1 MPARKV
7 SFTRLTKIVVAELPA
22 AGLLT
27 YELALYQSRRRDR
40 QGRPVRTTIG
50 GVMPNTL
57 GLHRL
62 HRVHLLTCW
71 ALFAALSL
79 GACGG
84 GGGGSSSPSIV
95 VATTPAPPAGIVTN
109 AYPGFTFA
117 VASAGSPSPW
127 TWALTSGA
135 LPGGLTLGADG
146 SLTGTPYTAGSFTFT
161 VTVTDSAQPPAS
173 GSQAFTVTITT
184 PGPLLLTPGQTPPA
198 GIHDTPYSFQFGETG
213 GFLPATFAVTQ
224 GAVPPGLTLG
234 ADGSLTGTPTKVS
247 STPFAFTVTVT
258 DSSTPT
264 PATNSVAYAITI
276 SEPPPPSVNNTPPPT
291 ATVGSPY
298 SFQFTANDGLAP
310 LVWTPP
316 TAPMGGLAVSLDG
329 ILSGTPSTAGIFP
342 ITLTVKDALNQSSPA
357 TPLTVRVAMARPA
370 AAFMSTRGTMTVARN
385 GHTATLLLDG
395 RVLIAGGG
403 VASAELYDPSSQ
415 TFTATGSMTLAQD
428 ARSATL
434 LANSKLPNYGKVLM
448 AGGGDLIAEL
458 FDPTT
463 GTFTATGSMLA
474 QHLGQTATLL
484 KNGQILVAGGETASA
499 ELFNPST
506 GKFTATGSMTVSRS
520 GHTATLLPDGRV
532 LIAGGVQDFGPGTV
546 PVPLGPGV
554 ASAELYDPVSG
565 TFTPTGSMS
574 EGRSGHTSTLLV
586 DGSVLVVG
594 TDNTAELFSPGTGTF
609 SVVGAPSTGFGAT
622 ATLRND
628 GTLLVAG
635 GRIRTSLA
643 TANLFAPESGGF
655 VATGSLITA
664 RDGHTA
670 TLLVDGSVLVTG
682 GSKRSCLGY
691 GFHGCSIGTLVLSSA
706 ELFK

>member
-1 MPARKV
+1 
-7 SFTRLTKIVVAELPA
+7 
-22 AGLLT
+22 
-27 YELALYQSRRRDR
+27 
-40 QGRPVRTTIG
+40 
-50 GVMPNTL
+50 MPNTL

-62 HRVHLLTCW
+62 HCVHRVHFLTCW

-84 GGGGSSSPSIV
+84 GGNDGPSIL

-127 TWALTSGA
+127 TWAVTSGA

-146 SLTGTPYTAGSFTFT
+146 SLTGTPTAAGSFTFT

-173 GSQAFTVTITT
+173 GSQAFTVTINT
-184 PGPLLLTPGQTPPA
+184 PGPLVLTPGQTPPA
-198 GIHDTPYSFQFGETG
+198 GIHGTPYSFQFGETG
-213 GFLPATFAVTQ
+213 GLLPATFAVTQ

-234 ADGSLTGTPTKVS
+234 ADGSLTGTPTKPS

-264 PATNSVAYAITI
+264 PATSSVAYAITI
-276 SEPPPPSVNNTPPPT
+276 NEPPPPSINNTPPPT

-298 SFQFTANDGLAP
+298 SFQFYASDGLAP
-310 LVWTPP
+310 LLWTPSS
-316 TAPMGGLAVSLDG
+316 APMGGLAISPDG

-342 ITLTVKDALNQSSPA
+342 ITLTVKDALNQSSSA
-357 TPLTVRVAMARPA
+357 TPFTVRVAMARPA
-370 AAFMSTRGTMTVARN
+370 AAFTSTRGNMTVARN
-385 GHTATLLLDG
+385 AHTATLLLDG

-403 VASAELYDPSSQ
+403 SASAELYDATSQ

-458 FDPTT
+458 YDPTA

-484 KNGQILVAGGETASA
+484 QNGQVLVAGGETASA
-499 ELFNPST
+499 ELYNPST
-506 GKFTATGSMTVSRS
+506 AAFAATGSMTVSRS

-532 LIAGGVQDFGPGTV
+532 LIAGGVLDFGAGGTV
-546 PVPLGPGV
+546 PIPLGPGD

-565 TFTPTGSMS
+565 TFTSTGSMS
-574 EGRSGHTSTLLV
+574 EGRSGHTATLLV
-586 DGSVLVVG
+586 DGTVLVSG

-609 SVVGAPSTGFGAT
+609 TVVGELSTSRCGAT

-628 GTLLVAG
+628 RTVLVAG
-635 GRIRTSLA
+635 GRACSGRALLSRA
-643 TANLFAPESGGF
+643 TTELFAPESEGF
-655 VATGSLITA
+655 VPTSSLITA

-670 TLLVDGSVLVTG
+670 TLLVDGTVLITG
-682 GSKRSCLGY
+682 GTTTRCHLY
-691 GFHGCSIGTLVLSSA
+691 FFHGCSTTTSALSSA

>member
-1 MPARKV
+1 
-7 SFTRLTKIVVAELPA
+7 
-22 AGLLT
+22 
-27 YELALYQSRRRDR
+27 
-40 QGRPVRTTIG
+40 
-50 GVMPNTL
+50 MPNTL
-57 GLHRL
+57 GLHRLHCL

-84 GGGGSSSPSIV
+84 GGGGSSSLGKPSIV
-95 VATTPAPPAGIVTN
+95 VAMTPAPPAGIVTN
-109 AYPGFTFA
+109 VYPGFTFA
-117 VASAGSPSPW
+117 IASAGAQSPW
-127 TWALTSGA
+127 TWAVTSGA
-135 LPGGLTLGADG
+135 LPGGLMLGADG
-146 SLTGTPYTAGSFTFT
+146 SLTGTPTAAGSFTFT
-161 VTVTDSAQPPAS
+161 VTVTDSAQPAAS
-173 GSQAFTVTITT
+173 GSQPFTVIIST
-184 PGPLLLTPGQTPPA
+184 PGPPVLTPGQTPPA
-198 GIHDTPYSFQFGETG
+198 GIHGTGYNFQFGETD
-213 GFLPATFAVTQ
+213 GFWPITFGVTQ

-234 ADGSLTGTPTKVS
+234 ADGSLTGTPTKAS

-264 PATNSVAYAITI
+264 PATNSVDYAITI
-276 SEPPPPSVNNTPPPT
+276 SEPPPPSINNTPPPT
-291 ATVGSPY
+291 ATVGSLY
-298 SFQFTANDGLAP
+298 SFQFYASDGLAP

-357 TPLTVRVAMARPA
+357 TPFTVRVAMARPE
-370 AAFMSTRGTMTVARN
+370 AAFIQTGSMTVARTA
-385 GHTATLLLDG
+385 HTATRLLDG

-403 VASAELYDPSSQ
+403 SASAELYDPTSQ
-415 TFTATGSMTLAQD
+415 TFSVTGSMTLAQD

-434 LANSKLPNYGKVLM
+434 LANSTLPSHGKVLM

-458 FDPTT
+458 YDPTA
-463 GTFTATGSMLA
+463 GTFTATGSMGA
-474 QHLGQTATLL
+474 PHLGQTATLL
-484 KNGQILVAGGETASA
+484 QNGQVLIAGGETAKA

-506 GKFTATGSMTVSRS
+506 GAFVATGSMTVSRS

-546 PVPLGPGV
+546 PIPLGPGV
-554 ASAELYDPVSG
+554 ASAELYDPMSG

-574 EGRSGHTSTLLV
+574 EGRTGHTATLLA
-586 DGSVLVVG
+586 DGTVLVTG
-594 TDNTAELFSPGTGTF
+594 TDSTAELFSPTTETF
-609 SVVGAPSTGFGAT
+609 SVVGTLSTGLRAT

-628 GTLLVAG
+628 GTVLVAG
-635 GRIRTSLA
+635 GRSRGSLA
-643 TANLFAPESGGF
+643 AANLFAPESGGF

-670 TLLVDGSVLVTG
+670 TRLVDGSVLVTG
-682 GSKRSCLGY
+682 GSKRSCY
-691 GFHGCSIGTLVLSSA
+691 GRGCSIELVLSSA